1 METNPLKNSEQELIE
16 QLQKLPLKEV
26 PADLTGRVM
35 ARVSPPKPSMIG
47 AVWNFISQSQTIS
60 FRPVYAMGVV
70 LLILGSFFLGQIS
83 QQNPVQVATSN
94 EAEPRIEPDILENPE
109 SAYMVG
115 RGLLQADNSEAQAL
129 AFLQRAALLEPQN
142 PEFAYWEGVGHWANG
157 DKEGERRSYLR
168 GLGADPQSVPLLIN
182 LGHNYLSDKNYQE
195 ALEAYQAVLT
205 LSPDDPVALYNSG
218 LIYRAL
224 NRVPEEISSW
234 RLYLQDN
241 RLGTKSFRAVQRLNT
256 YNDYSFRTYQVG
268 PRKIIVNQ
276 QALLDESLQEDIRK
290 EELAPLALILEQDER
305 LTLEVAVFVEND
317 SEAARQRAFEIK
329 KIISEMSDKDINKQV
344 GLSWFDVPETMR
356 VKDGEPAVELSEG
369 LLLFGRLIEEQERE
383 NSI

>member
-1 METNPLKNSEQELIE
+1 METNSLKNSEQELIE
-16 QLQKLPLKEV
+16 QLQNLPLKEV
-26 PADLTGRVM
+26 PADLTDRVM

-47 AVWNFISQSQTIS
+47 AVWNYISQSQTIS
-60 FRPVYAMGVV
+60 FRPIYAMGVA
-70 LLILGSFFLGQIS
+70 LLILGSFILGQIS
-83 QQNPVQVATSN
+83 QQNPVQVTTSN
-94 EAEPRIEPDILENPE
+94 GFESRIKPEILENPE

-157 DKEGERRSYLR
+157 NQELERQSYLR
-168 GLGADPQSVPLLIN
+168 GLESNPANIPLLIN

-195 ALEAYQAVLT
+195 ALEAYQAVLA

-224 NRVPEEISSW
+224 NKVPEEISSW

-268 PRKIIVNQ
+268 PRKIILNQ

-290 EELAPLALILEQDER
+290 EELAPLASILEQNGR

-317 SEAARQRAFEIK
+317 SEAARQRAFKIK
-329 KIISEMSDKDINKQV
+329 EMISEMSDKDINTQV

-356 VKDGEPAVELSEG
+356 VKDGAPAAELSEG
-369 LLLFGRLIEEQERE
+369 LLLFGRLIEEQERG